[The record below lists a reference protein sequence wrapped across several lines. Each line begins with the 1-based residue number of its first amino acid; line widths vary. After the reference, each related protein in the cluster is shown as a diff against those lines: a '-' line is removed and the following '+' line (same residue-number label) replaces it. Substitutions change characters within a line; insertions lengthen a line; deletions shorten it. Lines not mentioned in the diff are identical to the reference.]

1 MPEKSLPTQASE
13 LWDLVRTYA
22 KQETVEP
29 LKGIGRAVGW
39 GLAGSVLVGFGVVL
53 LALGALRALQD
64 ETTAFD
70 GNWSFAPYLLVLLGC
85 AIVLV
90 LVGTQTRKRKAKR

>member
-1 MPEKSLPTQASE
+1 MWSSCLPADSVGDRKVAPPAVDPRSAVPEKSLPTQASE

-22 KQETVEP
+22 KQETIEP

-39 GLAGSVLVGFGVVL
+39 GLAGSVFVGFGVVL
-53 LALGALRALQD
+53 LALGSLRALQD

-70 GNWSFAPYLLVLLGC
+70 GNWSF
-85 AIVLV
+85 
-90 LVGTQTRKRKAKR
+90 